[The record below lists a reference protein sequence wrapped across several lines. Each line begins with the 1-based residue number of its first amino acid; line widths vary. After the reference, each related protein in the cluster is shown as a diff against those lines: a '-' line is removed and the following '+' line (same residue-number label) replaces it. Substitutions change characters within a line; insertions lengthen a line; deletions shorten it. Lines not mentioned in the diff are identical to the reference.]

1 MLSQVRCW
9 EISRSGTGVASVPKA
24 SISHDHPVLCS
35 TLKDD
40 GITVFSGGCDK
51 KVKTWPLLSGGQ
63 PVIVAM
69 HDAPIKTIR
78 LL

>member
-1 MLSQVRCW
+1 MATF
-9 EISRSGTGVASVPKA
+9 GAAAVATNQNPNK
-24 SISHDHPVLCS
+24 SIEVLCS